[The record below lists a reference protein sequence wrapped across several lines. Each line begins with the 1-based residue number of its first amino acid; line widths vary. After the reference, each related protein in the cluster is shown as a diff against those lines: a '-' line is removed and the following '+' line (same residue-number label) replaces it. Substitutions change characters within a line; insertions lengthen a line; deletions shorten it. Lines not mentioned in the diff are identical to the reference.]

1 MADAGVANRTDRP
14 PRYPPSHAPPRRREM
29 TMDRTRSNLPLAALL
44 LAVGYIVG
52 QAVGP
57 RGADAGVAAVREDR
71 VVTMADDNP
80 SRIVV
85 WELGGH
91 RVLRATSF
99 KLWSEDGA
107 NSIKADE
114 YAAPRQ
120 DASPR

>member
-1 MADAGVANRTDRP
+1 
-14 PRYPPSHAPPRRREM
+14 
-29 TMDRTRSNLPLAALL
+29 MDRTRSNLTLAALL
-44 LAVGYIVG
+44 LAVGYIIG

-91 RVLRATSF
+91 GVLRATSF
-99 KLWSEDGA
+99 KLWNEDGA
-107 NSIKADE
+107 NSIRADE
-114 YAAPRQ
+114 YAAPPSAAADR
-120 DASPR
+120 